1 MTVALKL
8 VLEARART
16 VCEALGVS
24 RSSLRLRLAGP
35 ALTGTPRIVERS
47 NRRRIPDAERQ
58 TILEFLHSERF
69 VDLAVPQIHAQLLD
83 EGRYLCSPSTMY
95 RLLRAN
101 AEVVERRAIARHP
114 EYKKPELLATGP
126 RQVLSWD
133 ITKIRGPFRGAW
145 FSLLVMIDIFS
156 RLVVGWQVVRR
167 SDAAVA
173 ENFIGVTLDAEGI
186 APGEAAVHS
195 DRGPEMTAQP
205 VCDLLDA
212 LGVVR
217 SLSRPRV
224 SNDNPYS
231 EAQFKTLKYHKDFP
245 ERFGSL
251 EDAKAFFR
259 GFFGWYNHEHHHSGI
274 AMLTPAVVH
283 AGEANAALDARHEI
297 MLLAYAETPERFIN
311 GVPKRAELPTDVW
324 INKPNFENAA

>member
-1 MTVALKL
+1 
-8 VLEARART
+8 
-16 VCEALGVS
+16 
-24 RSSLRLRLAGP
+24 
-35 ALTGTPRIVERS
+35 
-47 NRRRIPDAERQ
+47 
-58 TILEFLHSERF
+58 
-69 VDLAVPQIHAQLLD
+69 
-83 EGRYLCSPSTMY
+83 
-95 RLLRAN
+95 
-101 AEVVERRAIARHP
+101 
-114 EYKKPELLATGP
+114 
-126 RQVLSWD
+126 
-133 ITKIRGPFRGAW
+133 
-145 FSLLVMIDIFS
+145 
-156 RLVVGWQVVRR
+156 
-167 SDAAVA
+167 
-173 ENFIGVTLDAEGI
+173 
-186 APGEAAVHS
+186 
-195 DRGPEMTAQP
+195 MTAQP